1 MQSTAKL
8 KNLRVAPRKSRLV
21 VDMIR
26 GARVADALVQL
37 QHSKKHVA
45 VSVKKLLESAVANA
59 THNHNMD
66 LSSLVVKVAFVDEGK
81 TLYRWMPRAMGRATP
96 LRKRTSHIT
105 LVLEGTVSDTPAA
118 PKKEAAAEA
127 PTAEE
132 APAAEEKKKA
142 APKKAKKAASKKPA
156 AKKPTKKKDA

>member
-1 MQSTAKL
+1 MKMQSTAKL
-8 KNLRVAPRKSRLV
+8 SNLRVAPRKSRLV

-26 GARVADALVQL
+26 GSRVHDALVQL

-45 VSVKKLLESAVANA
+45 VSVKKLLESAIANA

-66 LSSLVVKVAFVDEGK
+66 YQSLVVKVAYVDEGK

-105 LVLEGTVSDTPAA
+105 LVLEGTVN
-118 PKKEAAAEA
+118 EAAAKKEQ
-127 PTAEE
+127 AE
-132 APAAEEKKKA
+132 PNVEKKESAKKA
-142 APKKAKKAASKKPA
+142 APKKKAVS
-156 AKKPTKKKDA
+156 KKKDA